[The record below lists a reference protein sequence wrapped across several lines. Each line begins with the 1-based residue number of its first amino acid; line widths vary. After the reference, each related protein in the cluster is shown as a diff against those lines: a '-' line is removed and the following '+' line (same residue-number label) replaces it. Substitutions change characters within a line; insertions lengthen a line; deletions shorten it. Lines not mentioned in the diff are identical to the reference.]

1 MKINKAVDIINK
13 TNIKQIYGSKN
24 YNNRTGKYNHVVIW
38 EEDKEWI
45 GINKLK
51 QIEIRRQTTKP
62 KTRSITFSFVVGP
75 NISFVERINEYQNGN
90 VSCNFAFRIN
100 KLYDKKK
107 HGSSHIR
114 IDLQNLRG
122 RKPSC

>member
-1 MKINKAVDIINK
+1 MKICNAVDIINGN
-13 TNIKQIYGSKN
+13 NIKQIYGSKN

-38 EEDKEWI
+38 EDDKEWI

-51 QIEIRRQTTKP
+51 QIEIRRQIMKP
-62 KTRSITFSFVVGP
+62 KMRSITFSFIVGP

-90 VSCNFAFRIN
+90 VSCSFAFRIN

-107 HGSSHIR
+107 HGSSYVR
-114 IDLQNLRG
+114 LDLQNLRG